1 MSAKNWELDFFAEN
15 RVVLSNQSPTVR
27 KKDDRIE
34 WILEKSPWGPQVPQ
48 KISGILSLKEGA
60 RKSFYRLNIPVYS
73 NE

>member
-1 MSAKNWELDFFAEN
+1 MASEIGEFDFFAEN

-27 KKDDRIE
+27 KKDERIE
-34 WILEKSPWGPQVPQ
+34 WILKKSPRGPQMPK

-60 RKSFYRLNIPVYS
+60 EKSFYRLNIPVSS